1 MTTDNPIDVNV
12 FDIVTIAPTS
22 PAAGN
27 NFSLAVNANAR
38 WQILYVGFVLVTDA
52 TVAGRIASVHGFDG
66 TDIIYETH
74 PSVPQAASLAF
85 SYHFNVG
92 SGGAH
97 TGGAGS
103 LIVAPLNS
111 QLFLRQGDSIFV
123 LVHNIQAADQ
133 ISDVRI
139 RLKQWITEN

>member
-1 MTTDNPIDVNV
+1 MRSQNPIDVNS
-12 FDIVTIAPTS
+12 FDIITITPAN

-27 NFSLAVNANAR
+27 NYGLAVNVNAR
-38 WQILYVGFVLVTDA
+38 WQILYVGFNLGTDA
-52 TVAGRIASVHGFDG
+52 NVAGRIAAVHGWDG

-74 PSVPQAASLAF
+74 PSVPQAASLNF

-92 SGGAH
+92 VGNPH

-103 LIVAPLNS
+103 LLVAPLND
-111 QLFLRQGDSIFV
+111 QLFLRQGDSIFI
-123 LVHNIQAADQ
+123 LIHNIQAADQ
-133 ISDVRI
+133 ISDIRI